1 MNLSSIEILAGKL
14 EHMSLIVLV
23 LMLVEWG
30 ILIVTSYVEKNKEG
44 VVSIVSYLIQSIP
57 YFLLSKIFI
66 VGTMFWLYENRIFT
80 LGFQWYIWIVAYLL
94 YDFTVFFI
102 HFLGHKVRVLWCIH
116 GVHHT
121 AEEMNLTVVARG
133 SIFDVFF
140 TPFNFIWLPILGFH
154 PLMIFVI
161 EPIARL
167 YATLT
172 HVNEKVI
179 GKQKWLDKLLITPSV
194 HRVHHAKNHIYLDR
208 NYGETFSI
216 WDRLFKTFQKELDNE
231 KIVYGIMHEKL
242 NSENLWHVQFLL
254 WKELWLDIKKA
265 PTLLDKVKY
274 LFMPPGWN
282 HIDGGKKA
290 KEYRDEAWKFR
301 VKKNSLSTR

>member
-1 MNLSSIEILAGKL
+1 MDLQTIENLSVSLA
-14 EHMSLIVLV
+14 HMSLIVLV
-23 LMLVEWG
+23 LMLLEWG
-30 ILIVTSYVEKNKEG
+30 ILIFSNYIESKKEG
-44 VVSIVSYLIQSIP
+44 VVSIVSYLVQSIP
-57 YFLLSKIFI
+57 YFLLSKVLI
-66 VGTMFWLYENRIFT
+66 VGVMFGLYNFRIFE
-80 LGFQWYIWIVAYLL
+80 LGFEWYYWIIAYLL

-102 HFLGHKVRVLWCIH
+102 HFLGHKVRFLWCIH

-154 PLMIFVI
+154 PFMIFVI

-172 HVNEKVI
+172 HISEKYV
-179 GKQKWLDKLLITPSV
+179 GKHKWLEYIFITPSV

-216 WDRLFKTFQKELDNE
+216 WDRIFKTFQKEVDNE
-231 KIVYGIMHEKL
+231 KIEYGIMHDEL
-242 NSENLWHVQFLL
+242 NSESFWHVQFLM
-254 WKELWLDIKKA
+254 WKELWFDVKNA
-265 PTLLDKVKY
+265 PTIIDKIKY
-274 LFMPPGWN
+274 VVMPPGWN
-282 HIDGGKKA
+282 HIDGGKRA
-290 KEYRDEAWKFR
+290 ESYREEAWER
-301 VKKNSLSTR
+301 RGVKD

>member
-1 MNLSSIEILAGKL
+1 MDLQTIENLSGSLA
-14 EHMSLIVLV
+14 HMSLIVLV
-23 LMLVEWG
+23 LMLLEWG
-30 ILIVTSYVEKNKEG
+30 ILIFSNYIESKKEG
-44 VVSIVSYLIQSIP
+44 VVSIVSYLVQSIP
-57 YFLLSKIFI
+57 YFLLSKVLI
-66 VGTMFWLYENRIFT
+66 VGVMFGLYNFRVFE
-80 LGFQWYIWIVAYLL
+80 LGFEWYYWIIAYLL

-102 HFLGHKVRVLWCIH
+102 HFLGHKVRFLWCIH

-154 PLMIFVI
+154 PFMIFVI

-172 HVNEKVI
+172 HISEKYV
-179 GKQKWLDKLLITPSV
+179 GKHKWLEYIFITPSV

-216 WDRLFKTFQKELDNE
+216 WDRIFKTFQKEIDNE
-231 KIVYGIMHEKL
+231 KIEYGIMHDEL
-242 NSENLWHVQFLL
+242 NSESFWHVQFLM
-254 WKELWLDIKKA
+254 WKELWFDVKNA
-265 PTLLDKVKY
+265 PTIIDKIKY
-274 LFMPPGWN
+274 LLMPPGWN
-282 HIDGGKKA
+282 HIDGGKRA
-290 KEYRDEAWKFR
+290 KSYREEAWQRRR
-301 VKKNSLSTR
+301 VKD

>member
-1 MNLSSIEILAGKL
+1 MDLSFIEFLMKKL
-14 EHMSLIVLV
+14 EHMSVIVLV
-23 LMLVEWG
+23 LMLIEWG
-30 ILIVTSYVEKNKEG
+30 ILIVTNFVESKKEG

-57 YFLLSKIFI
+57 YFLLSKIMI
-66 VGTMFWLYENRIFT
+66 VGAMFWLYEHRIFN
-80 LGFQWYIWIVAYLL
+80 LGFEWYIWVLAYIL

-102 HFLGHKVRVLWCIH
+102 HYLGHKVRVLWCIH

-121 AEEMNLTVVARG
+121 AEDMNLTVVARG

-154 PLMIFVI
+154 PFMIFVI

-172 HVNEKVI
+172 HVNEKVL
-179 GKQKWLDKLLITPSV
+179 GRNKWLEKILITPSV

-216 WDRLFKTFQKELDNE
+216 WDRIFKTFQKELDNE
-231 KIVYGIMHEKL
+231 EILYGIMHDKL
-242 NSENLWHVQFLL
+242 NSENIWDVQFLL
-254 WKELWLDIKKA
+254 WKELWVDVKTA
-265 PTLLDKVKY
+265 PTFSAKIKY
-274 LFMPPGWN
+274 LFKSPGWN
-282 HIDGGKKA
+282 HIDGGKRA
-290 KEYRDEAWKFR
+290 GAYRREAWLDRNK
-301 VKKNSLSTR
+301 TITQ

>member
-1 MNLSSIEILAGKL
+1 MNLTDVEQFSIHLQ
-14 EHMSLIVLV
+14 HMSVIVLA
-23 LMLVEWG
+23 LMIVEWG
-30 ILIVTSYVEKNKEG
+30 ILILTNYIENKKEG
-44 VVSIVSYLIQSIP
+44 VVSILSYLIQSIP
-57 YFLLSKIFI
+57 YFLLSKVMI
-66 VGTMFWLYENRIFT
+66 VGVMFGLYNHRLFNI
-80 LGFQWYIWIVAYLL
+80 GFEWYYWIIAYLL

-161 EPIARL
+161 EPVARL

-172 HVNEKVI
+172 HISEKYV
-179 GKQKWLDKLLITPSV
+179 GQNKWLEYLFITPSV

-216 WDRLFKTFQKELDNE
+216 WDRLFKTFQRELKEE
-231 KIVYGIMHEKL
+231 KIQYGIMHDKL
-242 NSENLWHVQFLL
+242 NSASLWDVQFLM
-254 WKELWLDIKKA
+254 WKELWSDVKNA
-265 PTLLDKVKY
+265 PTFVDSIKY
-274 LFMPPGWN
+274 LVMPPGWN
-282 HIDGGKKA
+282 HIDGGRKA
-290 KEYRDEAWKFR
+290 KSYRDEAWSNR
-301 VKKNSLSTR
+301 KKKYHA

>member
-1 MNLSSIEILAGKL
+1 MDLQPIENLSGSLT
-14 EHMSLIVLV
+14 HMSLIVLI
-23 LMLVEWG
+23 LMLIEWG
-30 ILIVTSYVEKNKEG
+30 ILIFSNHIESKKEG
-44 VVSIVSYLIQSIP
+44 VVSIVSYLVQSIP
-57 YFLLSKIFI
+57 YFLLSKVLI
-66 VGTMFWLYENRIFT
+66 VGVMFGLYNFRMFE
-80 LGFQWYIWIVAYLL
+80 LGFEWYYWIIAYLL

-102 HFLGHKVRVLWCIH
+102 HFLGHKVRFLWCIH

-154 PLMIFVI
+154 PFMIFVI

-172 HVNEKVI
+172 HVSEKYV
-179 GKQKWLDKLLITPSV
+179 GKHKWLEYIFITPSV

-216 WDRLFKTFQKELDNE
+216 WDRIFKTFQKEVDNE
-231 KIVYGIMHEKL
+231 KIEYGVMHDEL
-242 NSENLWHVQFLL
+242 NSESFWHVQFLM
-254 WKELWLDIKKA
+254 WKELWFDVKNA
-265 PTLLDKVKY
+265 PTIIDKIKY
-274 LFMPPGWN
+274 LLMPPGWN

-290 KEYRDEAWKFR
+290 ERYREEAWKR
-301 VKKNSLSTR
+301 RGVKD

>member
-1 MNLSSIEILAGKL
+1 MDITLIEKFAEELAY
-14 EHMSLIVLV
+14 MSLIVLV
-23 LMLVEWG
+23 LMIVELI
-30 ILIVTSYVEKNKEG
+30 ILFISNYVEKKKEG
-44 VVSIVSYLIQSIP
+44 LVSIVSYLIQSVP
-57 YFLLSKIFI
+57 YFLLGKIFI
-66 VGTMFWLYENRIFT
+66 VGSMFFLYEYRFFDISFK
-80 LGFQWYIWIVAYLL
+80 WYFWILAFLL

-140 TPFNFIWLPILGFH
+140 TPFNFIWLPVLGFH

-172 HVNEKVI
+172 HTSESFV
-179 GKQKWLDKLLITPSV
+179 GRLKWLEFLFITPSV

-208 NYGETFSI
+208 NYGETLSI
-216 WDRLFKTFQKELDNE
+216 WDRIFKTFQTQLDDE
-231 KIVYGIMHEKL
+231 KIQYGIMHDKL
-242 NSENLWHVQFLL
+242 NSESFWHVQFLM
-254 WKELWLDIKKA
+254 WKELWIDVKNA
-265 PTLLDKVKY
+265 PGFSNKIKY

-290 KEYRDEAWKFR
+290 EVYREDAWKERGFYQI
-301 VKKNSLSTR
+301 K

>member
-1 MNLSSIEILAGKL
+1 MNLSSIENIMQQLQ
-14 EHMSLIVLV
+14 HMSVIVLV
-23 LMLVEWG
+23 LMLLELG
-30 ILIVTSYVEKNKEG
+30 ILFLTNYIEKKKEG
-44 VVSIVSYLIQSIP
+44 IVSILSYLIQSIP
-57 YFLLSKIFI
+57 YFLLAKIFI
-66 VGTMFWLYENRIFT
+66 VGSMFWLYEHKLFNLDFS
-80 LGFQWYIWIVAYLL
+80 WYNWILAYLL

-154 PLMIFVI
+154 PFMIFVI
-161 EPIARL
+161 EPVARL

-172 HVNEKVI
+172 HINEKYVW
-179 GKQKWLDKLLITPSV
+179 KHKWLEKILVTPSV
-194 HRVHHAKNHIYLDR
+194 HRVHHARNHVYLDR

-216 WDRLFKTFQKELDNE
+216 WDRLFKTFQKEIKEE
-231 KIVYGIMHEKL
+231 KIEYGVMHDTL
-242 NSENLWHVQFLL
+242 NSESFWHVQFLL
-254 WKELWLDIKKA
+254 WKELWIDIKNA
-265 PTLLDKVKY
+265 PTLLDKIKY
-274 LFMPPGWN
+274 IFMPPGWN

-290 KEYRDEAWKFR
+290 RYYREKAKKEKSIA
-301 VKKNSLSTR
+301 

>member
-1 MNLSSIEILAGKL
+1 MDLSSIENLVGQL
-14 EHMSLIVLV
+14 EHMSVIVLI

-30 ILIVTSYVEKNKEG
+30 ILILTNFVERKKEG
-44 VVSIVSYLIQSIP
+44 VVSIVSYLVQSIP
-57 YFLLSKIFI
+57 YFLLSKVFI
-66 VGTMFWLYENRIFT
+66 VGTMFLLYEYKLFN
-80 LGFQWYIWIVAYLL
+80 LGFQWYVWVIAYFL

-102 HFLGHKVRVLWCIH
+102 HYLGHKVRVLWCIH

-121 AEEMNLTVVARG
+121 AEDMNLTVVARG

-140 TPFNFIWLPILGFH
+140 TPFNFIWLPLLGFH
-154 PLMIFVI
+154 PLMIFII
-161 EPIARL
+161 EPVARL

-179 GKQKWLDKLLITPSV
+179 GKQKWLDKILITPSV

-216 WDRLFKTFQKELDNE
+216 WDRVFKTFQKELDNE
-231 KIVYGIMHEKL
+231 KFFYGIMHDTL
-242 NSENLWHVQFLL
+242 NSESFSDVQFLM
-254 WKELWLDIKKA
+254 WKELWKDVKKA
-265 PTLLDKVKY
+265 PTFSDKLKY

-290 KEYRDEAWKFR
+290 KAYRDEAWLERYKTD
-301 VKKNSLSTR
+301 VS